1 MIFMLARLIFFI
13 SVLRNAFVVIILTIS
28 AWLYTRNR
36 RNASGQ
42 YPINI
47 LRNVPRGFKHVKSP
61 SIDQELLKAM
71 GPQLPVATIIIILEH
86 IAIAK
91 CAIFKCLVVFAP
103 LTRVDSAFGRVNSY
117 RINPNQEL
125 IAIGVTNIV
134 GSVFGAFPATGS
146 FSRTAL
152 KSQCGVRT
160 PAAGIFTAIVVVVA
174 LYGLTPAFFWIPNAG
189 LAAIIIHAIA
199 DLIASPSQVYSYW
212 RTSPL
217 EFLIWA
223 AAVLVTVFSTVGY
236 GIYTSISASA
246 LLLLIR
252 LAHPR
257 GHFLGK
263 ISVHCESQDG
273 KKSTREIFV
282 PLTNNGVLNPNIR
295 VSPPAPGVVIYRLEE
310 ALLYPNSSR
319 VNTAIVE
326 HVKANTRRGG
336 DHSNVRPRDRP
347 WHDGGFRKVEGD
359 LDILKPLLF
368 AVVLDCA
375 SMYVYLFP
383 CRMSVG

>member
-1 MIFMLARLIFFI
+1 M
-13 SVLRNAFVVIILTIS
+13 
-28 AWLYTRNR
+28 
-36 RNASGQ
+36 
-42 YPINI
+42 
-47 LRNVPRGFKHVKSP
+47 
-61 SIDQELLKAM
+61 
-71 GPQLPVATIIIILEH
+71 
-86 IAIAK
+86 
-91 CAIFKCLVVFAP
+91 
-103 LTRVDSAFGRVNSY
+103 DSAFGRVNGY

-125 IAIGVTNIV
+125 IAIGVTNII
-134 GSVFGAFPATGS
+134 GSIFGAFPATGS

-246 LLLLIR
+246 FLLLVR

-257 GHFLGK
+257 HHFLGK
-263 ISVHCESQDG
+263 ISIHSESQDG
-273 KKSTREIFV
+273 DEPSSREIFV

-295 VSPPAPGVVIYRLEE
+295 VSPPAPGVIIYRLEE
-310 ALLYPNSSR
+310 SLLYPNSSR
-319 VNTAIVE
+319 ANTALVE
-326 HVKANTRRGG
+326 HVKTNTRRGG
-336 DHSNVRPRDRP
+336 DHSSVKPSDRP
-347 WHDGGFRKVEGD
+347 WHDEDFRKVESQID
-359 LDILKPLLF
+359 SPKPLLF
-368 AVVLDCA
+368 AVVLDFA
-375 SMYVYLFP
+375 SMYVYLP
-383 CRMSVG
+383 LLDVRWLKLLSKPTDRRDRRSKPG